1 MAAREAAGGGSC
13 AVYLVNGIKLSGVLV
28 AHDQNCLFLRNE
40 SVAGKETTSLIMK
53 AAVSLIIPMLSD
65 QSSGV
70 DLNKQ
75 HGMLRGTDS
84 RN

>member
-1 MAAREAAGGGSC
+1 
-13 AVYLVNGIKLSGVLV
+13 
-28 AHDQNCLFLRNE
+28 
-40 SVAGKETTSLIMK
+40 MK